1 MSLLSIAVLFVAN
14 GSLRTKRPMKTFT
27 NPPLRPEAKITVFI
41 YGFLSLTCEP
51 HSEGGIRFPKGKI
64 DGEGGPPLVH

>member
-1 MSLLSIAVLFVAN
+1 MIVGATESVVRLKIYSPGDAQ
-14 GSLRTKRPMKTFT
+14 KMK
-27 NPPLRPEAKITVFI
+27 I
-41 YGFLSLTCEP
+41 CEP